1 MPGTQ
6 PRSRRVRL
14 IAITI
19 SKMLPHA
26 RHFRTPSLHFIR
38 NRLDKAI
45 ILFFLQMRN
54 RRPREVEEL
63 AQSHTTEVTH
73 LVSGCAA

>member
-1 MPGTQ
+1 MPGAQ

-14 IAITI
+14 ITITI

-26 RHFRTPSLHFIR
+26 RHFRTPSLRLMR

-45 ILFFLQMRN
+45 ILFFYR
-54 RRPREVEEL
+54 
-63 AQSHTTEVTH
+63 
-73 LVSGCAA
+73 